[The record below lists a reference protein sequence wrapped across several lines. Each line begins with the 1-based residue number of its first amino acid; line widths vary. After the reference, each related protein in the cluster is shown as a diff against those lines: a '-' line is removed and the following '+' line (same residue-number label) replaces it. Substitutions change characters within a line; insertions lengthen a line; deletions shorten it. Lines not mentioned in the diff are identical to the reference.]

1 MYQKEKSKNVLL
13 WLIILLYTKIE
24 SPYAKVHV
32 PFLLNV
38 LLEKKALYAYFLP
51 SKKPT
56 LPSSESISLS
66 MAEIAQHLGWKKF
79 LRVLECQVFRSLET
93 SFKQW
98 VDPGIW
104 RGLSQDHIVLQLS
117 YVDENWG

>member
-1 MYQKEKSKNVLL
+1 MYQKEKSKNVVL
-13 WLIILLYTKIE
+13 WLIILLCTKIE

-66 MAEIAQHLGWKKF
+66 MAEIAQHLG
-79 LRVLECQVFRSLET
+79 
-93 SFKQW
+93 
-98 VDPGIW
+98 
-104 RGLSQDHIVLQLS
+104 
-117 YVDENWG
+117 